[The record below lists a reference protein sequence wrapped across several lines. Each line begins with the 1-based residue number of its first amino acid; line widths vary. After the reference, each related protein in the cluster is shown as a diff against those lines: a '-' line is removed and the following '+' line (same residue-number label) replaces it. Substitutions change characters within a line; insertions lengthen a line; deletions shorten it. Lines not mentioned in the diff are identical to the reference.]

1 MTAIRGAFLDFL
13 ADPFY
18 RDEPEAVRYLADGL
32 LVIDGERIRDF
43 GPWSDLRER
52 YSDLEITSFPDR
64 LILPGFVDTHI
75 HYPQTEMIA
84 SYGEQLLEW
93 LEKYTFPTELKFQ
106 DGVYARA
113 IAERFLDLL
122 LAHGTTTA
130 QVFTT
135 TFPQSV
141 DAFFEAC
148 SQRNICMIAGLTG
161 IDRPGLAPPEYLDTA
176 ESFYLNSKALI
187 ERWHMKGR
195 NKYAITPRFALG
207 STQEQLDNCGRL
219 KGEYPDTWVNT
230 HMSENHAEIAQV
242 GALFPDAKDY
252 LNVYERAGIVG
263 PKFTAGHS
271 IHLSDDAFRRMSSS
285 KASISFCP
293 TSNLFLGSGLFA
305 LHKAKSHDTPIL
317 VGVGSDMG
325 GGDSFSI
332 LQVLNNAYKVAALQS
347 QKLSVLKGFY
357 LATLGGAK
365 SLHLDHEIG
374 SFDPGKFADLVVL
387 NPRATQV
394 KRFRAEQADHG
405 AHRSPA
411 DREMARVKHE
421 AFGLMVLGD
430 ERAVEATYVSGK
442 LLYRAPIVGPRS
454 ADQGNRR

>member
-18 RDEPEAVRYLADGL
+18 RDEQETVRYLPDGL
-32 LVIDGERIRDF
+32 LVIDGEKITDF
-43 GPWSDLRER
+43 GPWSALGER
-52 YSDLEITSFPDR
+52 YGHLDISRYPDR

-75 HYPQTEMIA
+75 HYPQTEMIGA
-84 SYGEQLLEW
+84 YGEQLLGW
-93 LEKYTFPTELKFQ
+93 LEKYTFPTELKFR
-106 DGVYARA
+106 DKAYARHVA
-113 IAERFLDLL
+113 DHFLDMLL
-122 LAHGTTTA
+122 SHGTTTG

-148 SQRNICMIAGLTG
+148 SLRNICMIAGLTG
-161 IDRPGLAPPEYLDTA
+161 IDRPGTAPPDYLDTA
-176 ESFYLNSKALI
+176 DSFYANSKALI
-187 ERWHMKGR
+187 ERWHKTGR
-195 NKYAITPRFALG
+195 NKYAITPRFAFG
-207 STQEQLDNCGRL
+207 STHDQLDRCGQL

-230 HMSENHAEIAQV
+230 HMSENHKEIAQV
-242 GALFPDAKDY
+242 GEFFPEAKDY

-271 IHLSDDAFRRMSSS
+271 IHLSDDAFQRMSSS

-293 TSNLFLGSGLFA
+293 TSNLFMGSGLFQI
-305 LHKAKSHDTPIL
+305 HKAKSTETPIH

-325 GGDSFSI
+325 GGDSFCM

-347 QKLSVLKGFY
+347 QRLSVLKGLY

-365 SLHLDHEIG
+365 SLHLEDEIG

-387 NPRATQV
+387 DPRSTPV

-405 AHRSPA
+405 DHPSPA
-411 DREMARVKHE
+411 VRDMERIKHE
-421 AFGLMVLGD
+421 AFGMMVLGD
-430 ERAVEATYVSGK
+430 ERAVEATYVSGR
-442 LLYRAPIVGPRS
+442 LLYRKPVAPG
-454 ADQGNRR
+454 